1 MRVLLFSLI
10 LLLTISIT
18 VLASPEFSL
27 IYVIQ
32 EGDTLSEIAAD
43 YGVSTRE
50 LLELN
55 NLHWNSMIRVGQE
68 LLIPKKKKETRGPG
82 WSYRLIEQKINR
94 DNFRLDVGE
103 VYSVRIN
110 PDQKLPDVSHIPK
123 DKIITYHVGVGDTLY
138 DLARSFNTTIGV
150 IMALNNKETSIIRV
164 GETLCLPIHNLTP
177 RQVLAKTITDEE
189 FELLARVIHG
199 EARGEPFIG
208 QVAVGAVVINRVLD
222 PYFPNNIREVIYQKN
237 QFSCVNDGQIN
248 LKPNSSAY
256 KAARE
261 ALNGTDPTMGSLYFY
276 NPRTAKFQWWFET
289 RRKTVTIGNH
299 VFTL

>member
-68 LLIPKKKKETRGPG
+68 LLIPKKKKGTRGPG

-164 GETLCLPIHNLTP
+164 GETLRLPIHNLTP

-222 PYFPNNIREVIYQKN
+222 PYFPNTIREVIYQKN

>member
-1 MRVLLFSLI
+1 M
-10 LLLTISIT
+10 
-18 VLASPEFSL
+18 
-27 IYVIQ
+27 
-32 EGDTLSEIAAD
+32 
-43 YGVSTRE
+43 
-50 LLELN
+50 
-55 NLHWNSMIRVGQE
+55 
-68 LLIPKKKKETRGPG
+68 
-82 WSYRLIEQKINR
+82 
-94 DNFRLDVGE
+94 
-103 VYSVRIN
+103 
-110 PDQKLPDVSHIPK
+110 
-123 DKIITYHVGVGDTLY
+123 
-138 DLARSFNTTIGV
+138 
-150 IMALNNKETSIIRV
+150 
-164 GETLCLPIHNLTP
+164 
-177 RQVLAKTITDEE
+177 AKTITDEE

-222 PYFPNNIREVIYQKN
+222 PYFPNTIREVIYQSN